1 MEWKDSRKE
10 KPSEG
15 GYGVLYAI
23 KRNVQLDLFSD
34 SGNEKKSRYSCAVTK
49 IKQYAFAF
57 YNKEKCVFEV
67 CSRTANTESS
77 DNVVVE
83 TVTNAMY
90 KKVDEI

>member
-23 KRNVQLDLFSD
+23 KKNVQLDLFGDSD
-34 SGNEKKSRYSCAVTK
+34 SGNKNRYSEAVAK
-49 IKQYAFAF
+49 IRQYAFAF
-57 YNKEKCVFEV
+57 YNNEKCVFEV
-67 CSRTANTESS
+67 CSRTANTNSS